1 MLKHLTRTAVALGAL
16 ALGLV
21 SAHAEDAPDGKQL
34 FMKSTCVAC
43 HGKDGQKAIQMYP
56 NLAGQDKAYLLA
68 QMKDITDGK
77 RVSGPDARG
86 YPRTMA
92 MKDVMVV
99 VTPDQMKTIAD
110 WLSTVAPAPI
120 QPAAADA
127 KVADGAAL
135 YAKAGC
141 PSCHGKDGIKPMA
154 GYPVIGG
161 QKREYLLLQIKEIR
175 DGVRTN
181 GRTKMMVPMVKA
193 LNDDQV
199 GQLADYLSQVD
210 RAAAK

>member
-1 MLKHLTRTAVALGAL
+1 MLKHLTRTVVALGAL
-16 ALGLV
+16 ALGLA
-21 SAHAEDAPDGKQL
+21 SAQAEDAPDGKKL
-34 FMKSTCVAC
+34 FMTSTCVTC

-68 QMKDITDGK
+68 QMTDITSGK

-86 YPRTMA
+86 YPRTQA
-92 MKDVMVV
+92 MKDVMLVV
-99 VTPDQMKTIAD
+99 NADQMKVIAD
-110 WLSTVAPAPI
+110 WLSTVAPAAVKPLEGESH
-120 QPAAADA
+120 ATE
-127 KVADGAAL
+127 GAAL
-135 YAKAGC
+135 YTKAGC

-181 GRTKMMVPMVKA
+181 GRVKMMAPMVKA
-193 LNDDQV
+193 LSDDQA

-210 RAAAK
+210 RTAAK

>member
-1 MLKHLTRTAVALGAL
+1 MLKHLTRTVVALGAL
-16 ALGLV
+16 ALGLAA
-21 SAHAEDAPDGKQL
+21 AHAEDAPDGKKL
-34 FMKSTCVAC
+34 FMTSTCFTC

-56 NLAGQDKAYLLA
+56 NLAGQDKAYLFA
-68 QMKDITDGK
+68 QMTDITSGK

-86 YPRTMA
+86 YPRTQA
-92 MKDVMVV
+92 MKDVMSVV
-99 VTPDQMKTIAD
+99 NADQMKLIAD

-120 QPAAADA
+120 KPLEGESHAAE
-127 KVADGAAL
+127 GAAL
-135 YAKAGC
+135 YAKASC

-181 GRTKMMVPMVKA
+181 GRVKMMAPMVKA
-193 LNDDQV
+193 ISDDQA
-199 GQLADYLSQVD
+199 GQLADYLSQID
-210 RAAAK
+210 RTAAK

>member
-1 MLKHLTRTAVALGAL
+1 MLKTLMRTAIVLGAVT
-16 ALGLV
+16 LGFA
-21 SAHAEDAPDGKQL
+21 SAHAEDAADGKQL
-34 FMKSTCVAC
+34 FMKSTCFTC

-86 YPRTMA
+86 YPRTQA

-99 VTPDQMKTIAD
+99 VNADQMKTIAD
-110 WLSTVAPAPI
+110 WLATVPPAPLKE
-120 QPAAADA
+120 PVEGA
-127 KVADGAAL
+127 KPADGAAL

-141 PSCHGKDGIKPMA
+141 ASCHGKDGAKPMA
-154 GYPVIGG
+154 GYPVLAG

-181 GRTKMMVPMVKA
+181 GRVKMMVPMVKA
-193 LNDDQV
+193 LSDDQAAS
-199 GQLADYLSQVD
+199 LADYLSQID
-210 RAAAK
+210 RTAAK